1 MSTVRTSKRPLDP
14 DRIRKPTAQGFS
26 WIDRRFVRDGWIDRL
41 PKDALLLY
49 FFLVAVSDKDG
60 LSFYADLTVS
70 RILALRKEEL
80 CEARTWL
87 LKAGLILH
95 DHPIYQV
102 LPLSPRGPAIPPAP
116 RAHPENREPG
126 ELTSLG
132 EILRHAWCEVRAE
145 RPRPEAN
152 RPTVK

>member
-1 MSTVRTSKRPLDP
+1 MRISKHPLDP
-14 DRIRKPTAQGFS
+14 DRIRKLPAEGFS

-41 PKDALLLY
+41 PKDANLLY
-49 FFLVAVSDKDG
+49 LFLVAVSDKDG

-70 RILALRKEEL
+70 RILDLRKEDL
-80 CEARTWL
+80 SEARSWL

-95 DHPIYQV
+95 DHPLYQV
-102 LPLSPRGPAIPPAP
+102 LPIPPRGPAIPRSS

-132 EILRHAWCEVRAE
+132 EILRHAWREVRAARLAQE
-145 RPRPEAN
+145 THRPSI
-152 RPTVK
+152 K